1 MAAAAAGGLTNE
13 WGSVIFADD
22 SLREVSIMDSV
33 TIDFIVGV
41 GILLIAACLV
51 FIILLLNEKWN
62 FRFDRMSHEIKV
74 LSNRVDHL
82 EQRLDHTR
90 ESIARM
96 REGRLTGIKPEGRFR
111 G

>member
-1 MAAAAAGGLTNE
+1 
-13 WGSVIFADD
+13 
-22 SLREVSIMDSV
+22 MDSG

-96 REGRLTGIKPEGRFR
+96 SEGRLTGIEPGGRFH

>member
-1 MAAAAAGGLTNE
+1 
-13 WGSVIFADD
+13 
-22 SLREVSIMDSV
+22 MDSG

-96 REGRLTGIKPEGRFR
+96 REGHLTGIKPEGRFR